1 MPTEYNKDKSKTPG
15 ACQGFADLSF
25 FIFPATILHRLP
37 NIYPE
42 GGEQMDLEARW
53 IRDIQKYGSRLAAE
67 RLILSRYDE
76 IYAFV
81 YRQVGRKEDAM
92 DLTQEIFLA
101 VLRALPAFDRR
112 KASFRTWLYRIAA
125 NKVVD
130 ARRRARPIVVPLE
143 EADLPPV
150 EDFSVRVRD
159 RLLLEQIEAFVSGLE
174 PRIQAAFRL
183 RLYGDKSFPEIAAI
197 LDQKEAAV
205 KAQYYRL
212 LGRLRKEFGE
222 DAL

>member
-1 MPTEYNKDKSKTPG
+1 
-15 ACQGFADLSF
+15 
-25 FIFPATILHRLP
+25 
-37 NIYPE
+37 
-42 GGEQMDLEARW
+42 
-53 IRDIQKYGSRLAAE
+53 
-67 RLILSRYDE
+67 
-76 IYAFV
+76 
-81 YRQVGRKEDAM
+81 M

-101 VLRALPAFDRR
+101 VLRALPAFDQR

-130 ARRRARPIVVPLE
+130 ARRRARPATVPLE
-143 EADLPPV
+143 ETELPPI
-150 EDFSVRVRD
+150 EDFFVRVRD
-159 RLLLEQIEAFVSGLE
+159 RLLLERIEAFVSGQE
-174 PRIQAAFRL
+174 PRIQAVFRL
-183 RLYGDKSFPEIAAI
+183 KLYGEKSFPEIAAI

>member
-1 MPTEYNKDKSKTPG
+1 
-15 ACQGFADLSF
+15 
-25 FIFPATILHRLP
+25 
-37 NIYPE
+37 
-42 GGEQMDLEARW
+42 MDQEARW
-53 IRDIQKYGSRLAAE
+53 IRDIQKHGSRAAAE
-67 RLILSRYDE
+67 QLILSRYDE

-101 VLRALPAFDRR
+101 VLRALPYFDRR

-130 ARRRARPIVVPLE
+130 AQRRAHPVTVPLE
-143 EADLPPV
+143 ETELPPV

-159 RLLLEQIEAFVSGLE
+159 RLLLERIEAFVSGQE
-174 PRIQAAFRL
+174 PRIQAVFRL
-183 RLYGDKSFPEIAAI
+183 KLYGEKSFPEIAAI
-197 LDQKEAAV
+197 LDQKETAV